1 MSRSE
6 TARLWRKR
14 LRRFA
19 ASQMTVAQ
27 FCLSEDVSLASYY
40 YWKKKLQKKLREQPD
55 GSKGKLS
62 NSEAQFMPLRLAADA
77 ANQVGL
83 DAGEHA
89 ASTTASTTIELPG
102 GVRIRVEVPA
112 EPTVGAARLMSRQ
125 PGEAR
130 R

>member
-6 TARLWRKR
+6 TARRWRKR

-27 FCLSEDVSLASYY
+27 FCLSEDVSQASYY
-40 YWKKKLQKKLREQPD
+40 YWKKKLHRQLREQPG
-55 GSKGKLS
+55 GSRPKTPGT
-62 NSEAQFMPLRLAADA
+62 EVQFMPLRLAADA
-77 ANQVGL
+77 AKQVGL
-83 DAGEHA
+83 EADQHA
-89 ASTTASTTIELPG
+89 ASTTACTMIELPG
-102 GVRIRVEVPA
+102 GVRIRVEVPT
-112 EPTVGAARLMSRQ
+112 ERTVGVARLTSDQ